1 MGWACDAAVRGY
13 EAFDAGQSMVDKY
26 GDIQSII
33 NSSDVKAAEKIVRA
47 EGLM

>member
-1 MGWACDAAVRGY
+1 MGWAYDAAVRGY
-13 EAFDAGQSMVDKY
+13 EAFDAGQSLVDKY
-26 GDIQSII
+26 GDIQLII